1 MTRQKLWKLS
11 SVLLL
16 IFSTACSTIHYSYDG
31 PKKLTTGPGLS
42 EPTRI
47 VRHVKIHQRQFG
59 WIHGGIVHKYADPL
73 QELANSAGDA
83 PGVVNVRLKDRQNI
97 TDLLI
102 SHGPCLLTIL
112 CSTWSTYAEG
122 DVVEYMPKY

>member
-1 MTRQKLWKLS
+1 MIQTKLRKLAAAALFVS
-11 SVLLL
+11 LS
-16 IFSTACSTIHYSYDG
+16 ACSTINYSYNG

-59 WIHGGIVHKYADPL
+59 WIHGGIVSTPADPL
-73 QELANSAGDA
+73 QALAASAGDA
-83 PGVVNVRLKDRQNI
+83 PGVVNVRLKDGQNI

-102 SHGPCLLTIL
+102 SHVPCVLTIL

-122 DVVEYMPKY
+122 DVVEYTLNR